1 VITAEQ
7 TNDRRRLSTKDLVV
21 DLSQQASALVRQE
34 IELAKLELAEKA
46 KAAGA
51 GAAALA
57 GALVGG
63 LLALG
68 SLTACLIL
76 ALDGLMPNWLAALV
90 VAVAWAA
97 LALVL
102 ALIGRDRLRRVESPV
117 PEETVETL
125 KEDIEWLKHPTK

>member
-34 IELAKLELAEKA
+34 IELAKLELEEMA

-97 LALVL
+97 LALVFV
-102 ALIGRDRLRRVESPV
+102 LIGRERLRRVESPV